1 MESKLLIPEDF
12 CAKPFE
18 DSTVIYEVCTFFI
31 SLSPHYFVCSFIA
44 NLSLSFKNATLRENP
59 ETYKMIDFMYITNKT
74 KKRNSY
80 ECYIISALIYLSLC
94 L

>member
-1 MESKLLIPEDF
+1 MKFAL
-12 CAKPFE
+12 
-18 DSTVIYEVCTFFI
+18 
-31 SLSPHYFVCSFIA
+31 SLYLCRHIILFA

-59 ETYKMIDFMYITNKT
+59 ETYKMIDFIYITNKT
-74 KKRNSY
+74 KNRNSY